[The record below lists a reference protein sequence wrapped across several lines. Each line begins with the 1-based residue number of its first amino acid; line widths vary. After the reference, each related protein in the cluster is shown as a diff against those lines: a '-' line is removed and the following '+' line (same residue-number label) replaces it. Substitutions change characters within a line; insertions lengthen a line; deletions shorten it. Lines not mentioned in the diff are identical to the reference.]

1 MVSYTE
7 SQWISVKYS
16 ECFLIALFF
25 CRAPV
30 RSIQITIQV
39 VLIGSSS
46 PGQINPNY
54 YTSGVDWEFEPR
66 SDQSKLL
73 YKWC

>member
-25 CRAPV
+25 V
-30 RSIQITIQV
+30 YTIQHDHD
-39 VLIGSSS
+39 GSLFA
-46 PGQINPNY
+46 
-54 YTSGVDWEFEPR
+54 EEMFEETKR
-66 SDQSKLL
+66 GN
-73 YKWC
+73 